1 MVLCCMLSRVPLFV
15 CARVGGR
22 YHAARP
28 SRRMDGGFSTY
39 YCMTALFGLFLDVR
53 TLADALQGWWNKIV
67 LFAPESGLRGRVLYI
82 DLDTVVT
89 ASLEPV
95 LSYNV
100 CVCTAAGKRARKH
113 ICACPCACVCVCE
126 APRLWFSPQIFCVC
140 RERLP
145 R

>member
-1 MVLCCMLSRVPLFV
+1 
-15 CARVGGR
+15 
-22 YHAARP
+22 
-28 SRRMDGGFSTY
+28 
-39 YCMTALFGLFLDVR
+39 MTALFGLFLDVR

-67 LFAPESGLRGRVLYI
+67 LFAPGSGLRGRVLYI

-113 ICACPCACVCVCE
+113 ICACPCACVCVC
-126 APRLWFSPQIFCVC
+126 ARRPDFGFLPKYFASAGSVC
-140 RERLP
+140 HADATRFRQ
-145 R
+145 